1 MLYVLMTKT
10 HDWQGK
16 QAEGHWQDEG
26 EELEHGFGVLYGDDV
41 CVGFVPYTIQPVSVL
56 IAAHV

>member
-1 MLYVLMTKT
+1 MTKT